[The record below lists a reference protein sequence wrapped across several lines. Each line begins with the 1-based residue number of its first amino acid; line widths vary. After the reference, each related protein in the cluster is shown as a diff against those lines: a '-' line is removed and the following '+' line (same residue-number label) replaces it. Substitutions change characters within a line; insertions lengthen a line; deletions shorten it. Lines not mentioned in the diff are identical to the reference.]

1 VKHIFSTDE
10 EIEMTIKLKTLGLA
24 AGVSLLLS
32 ATAAMALTP
41 AQEGRKVYLREN
53 CYGCHG
59 GRAGGGMG
67 PNLRSEADDVRE
79 AVHQGEEGGMP
90 AYPNVS
96 NADIQFLQAYFRSI
110 RTAAEPTFT
119 HWWEAVPTR

>member
-1 VKHIFSTDE
+1 MNVK
-10 EIEMTIKLKTLGLA
+10 LNALGLA
-24 AGVSLLLS
+24 AGVTLLLS
-32 ATAAMALTP
+32 ANMAMALTP

-67 PNLRSEADDVRE
+67 PNLRGGGGDDVRE

-90 AYPNVS
+90 AYPSVTS
-96 NADIQFLQAYFRSI
+96 ADIQFLQAYFRSI
-110 RTAAEPTFT
+110 RTSAEPTFT

>member
-1 VKHIFSTDE
+1 MNS
-10 EIEMTIKLKTLGLA
+10 KLNGFGLA
-24 AGVSLLLS
+24 AGAALLLT
-32 ATAAMALTP
+32 ATMAMALTP
-41 AQEGRKVYLREN
+41 AQEGRRVYLREN

-90 AYPNVS
+90 AYPRMS
-96 NADIQFLQAYFRSI
+96 SLDIQNLQAYFRSI
-110 RTAAEPTFT
+110 RTSAEPTFT